1 MFVNRHIS
9 IRARLSYVRR
19 VLATREAIN
28 RVLSNGSALRAYIRK
43 YFQPRAKCAARARMI
58 NDQCPL
64 QRCSNFVA
72 NATKNFL
79 SGILYLQVLITE
91 A

>member
-43 YFQPRAKCAARARMI
+43 YFQPEGQMQRARARARMI
-58 NDQCPL
+58 NDPVPVAGM
-64 QRCSNFVA
+64 RSNFA
-72 NATKNFL
+72 ASATKNISPGLF
-79 SGILYLQVLITE
+79 SVRE
-91 A
+91 C